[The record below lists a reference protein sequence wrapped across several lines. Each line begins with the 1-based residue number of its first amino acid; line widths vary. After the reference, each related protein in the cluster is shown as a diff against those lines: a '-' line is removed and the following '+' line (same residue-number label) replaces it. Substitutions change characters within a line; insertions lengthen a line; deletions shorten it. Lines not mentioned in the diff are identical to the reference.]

1 MLTTIRLNLMTGI
14 KSTLLTGRAKIISYF
29 MNGM

>member
-1 MLTTIRLNLMTGI
+1 MLTIIGLTLMTDI
-14 KSTLLTGRAKIISYF
+14 KSTLLTGRAKITSYS